1 MTICGW
7 FTSIPDV
14 VWSGLIA
21 SFLTLSGVF
30 LSNASNT
37 KRLRMQLDH
46 EASEKVKQRKAEL
59 RKEVYLK
66 AAEEFVKANA
76 HLGSLPQLDP
86 AQVNIGQ
93 GMLGFF
99 AASMKLQMVS
109 EVHTSVLASQL
120 SEKYAELLFKLSARA
135 FPIQQLNT
143 DIVIATDHYENM
155 QSEIQRIL
163 AAMAQ
168 QNESGKPDPAVFN
181 ALSQSFEHYREQS
194 ENISSDRNRLWQEKN
209 AKHLEYARA
218 LVPEMKSINRQ
229 GVLLMV
235 EIRRELNVGG
245 DIDVFLE
252 NMEAQADRIA
262 GYLDELLEQIART

>member
-1 MTICGW
+1 
-7 FTSIPDV
+7 
-14 VWSGLIA
+14 
-21 SFLTLSGVF
+21 
-30 LSNASNT
+30 
-37 KRLRMQLDH
+37 MQLDH
-46 EASEKVKQRKAEL
+46 EANEKVKQRKAEL

-66 AAEEFVKANA
+66 AAEELVKVNA
-76 HLGSLPQLDP
+76 HLGSIPQLNP
-86 AQVNIGQ
+86 AQVNIGE
-93 GMLGFF
+93 GMQGFF

-109 EVHTSVLASQL
+109 EVQTSVLSSQL

-143 DIVIATDHYENM
+143 DIAIATDHYERM
-155 QSEIQRIL
+155 QSEVQRIL

-168 QNESGKPDPAVFN
+168 QNESGKPDPAVFD
-181 ALSQSFEHYREQS
+181 ALSKSFEHYREHS
-194 ENISSDRNRLWQEKN
+194 ESLSAERDRLWQEKN

-218 LVPEMKSINRQ
+218 LVPEMKAINRQ
-229 GVLLMV
+229 GMLLMV

-262 GYLDELLEQIART
+262 GYLDEFLEKIVRV